1 MNEEDFMKEAIVI
14 CRRGIEAGQTPFG
27 SVIVDRDGRM
37 VSKAHNTVWADCD
50 PTAHAEVGAIRRATS
65 SLGTIALPGCTL
77 YSTCE
82 PCPMCLAACHW
93 AKLDRVVF
101 GAAISD
107 AAAAGFS
114 EMPIP
119 ADRMVEF
126 GQSPLILRG
135 GLLSE
140 ECARLFKEWK
150 ESGQAKVY

>member
-1 MNEEDFMKEAIVI
+1 MTEEEFMRKAIAV
-14 CRRGIEAGQTPFG
+14 CRRGIEAGQAPFG
-27 SVIVDRDGRM
+27 SILIDTDGR
-37 VSKAHNTVWADCD
+37 VVAEAHNTVWSDCD
-50 PTAHAEVGAIRRATS
+50 PNAHAEVNVIRRAAG
-65 SLGTIALPGCTL
+65 SLGRIALRGCTL

-119 ADRMVEF
+119 ADRMVTL
-126 GQSPLILRG
+126 GQSPLIVRG
-135 GLLSE
+135 GPLRE
-140 ECARLFKEWK
+140 ECSQLFQEWK
-150 ESGQAKVY
+150 ETGNAKAY